1 MRINKFIANNSQISR
16 RKADELILEGKVF
29 VNGEKVQTPG
39 IEIDPETDKVKIDN
53 ETIELNEEKIY
64 LALNKPAGYIS
75 TRKDE
80 QDRKTIMELVPE
92 GKNLK
97 PVGRLDKDTEG
108 LIILSNDG
116 EFINKLTH
124 PKFECEKEYY
134 TIIKGTLTGEEKRK
148 LENGIMIE
156 GIRTSN
162 SKIHIIKE
170 YEKQT
175 VLTIIIHE
183 GRNRQIRKMF
193 ASVSHDVKYLQRIR
207 IDKIKLGTLAKG
219 NYRILTNNEIDVN

>member
-29 VNGEKVQTPG
+29 VNGKKVQTPG

-53 ETIELNEEKIY
+53 EIIELNEEKIY

-134 TIIKGTLTGEEKRK
+134 TIIKGTLTSEEKQT

-162 SKIHIIKE
+162 SQIHIIKE

-219 NYRILTNNEIDVN
+219 KYRILTNNEIYVN